1 MANSYSYSWISYS
14 KFLLLQRTLISISSG
29 CTAQDTAAVNL
40 LRCSSVCACA
50 LDICT
55 FTAGKGAL
63 GAHCI
68 PDDSCSVEAAFWDE
82 ESQMKNLGWRTHM
95 ISQAAPEAIAALAM
109 WFQTQSSVGSSHIPL
124 VNSCSSVHGV
134 NSAITPFYRRFT
146 FWKEE
151 SCLCLL
157 RWISDFVYWAG

>member
-1 MANSYSYSWISYS
+1 MKDFDFHLFRMYSTGY
-14 KFLLLQRTLISISSG
+14 
-29 CTAQDTAAVNL
+29 
-40 LRCSSVCACA
+40 CSSEFAQVQLSLCLC
-50 LDICT
+50 LGT